1 MRKSEIHAAESVS
14 CLNKALNELKDIWEE
29 IGIPEDQRLQRTDAV
44 HMHIKNLLDMMI
56 AEEEGLKKRLQNSI
70 ETCRK
75 EVTSLCNELQVQ
87 ECQEEDGLTMLQLEK
102 DLRTQAKMM
111 LKEKSARQS
120 ELKSLIQQD
129 QDLCDILCDDL
140 FPIHPERVPSQQ
152 QLQNYRQHINARNQ
166 EKERRHAEFVEMK
179 RQITVLMEDLEQ
191 HPDTSFEK
199 DAVCEDEDAFCLS
212 VENLS
217 SLKVLLHQL
226 ESRKAESEA
235 LCVSI
240 RGRIAELCE
249 MLQVPEEEREGESL
263 MQNTYAS
270 TKSRLNALQAELQR
284 LEELKKK
291 NIERVIHT
299 IRSEIVKFW
308 EKCYYSPEQRQA
320 FTPYHSDDLDEEVLR
335 EHELELER
343 LKQDYAE
350 HSELYDAKKATD
362 PSRFNN
368 RGGNLLKEEKQRVDL
383 QKSLPKLEKS
393 LKAQIDQW
401 EATHCKEFRVN
412 GQPFLQYVEDQWN
425 RHHMEKEREK
435 QERQMKK
442 MKQTEEDLLYGTI
455 IRTPTKRRL
464 AAGTPTPGKSRKL
477 TSTSSLYSST
487 PNTTLRSICSS
498 PSFRPPLSSNK
509 LGARTPARGRTPRGL
524 ERNKENISHLSGA
537 LRTMA
542 ASPQRNYSITSVA
555 SSYSE
560 FAKDSDSTAASRSV
574 YLKTF
579 TVPHAN
585 THSSHLT
592 RLTEEGLCLC
602 VRFHLLT
609 VK

>member
-1 MRKSEIHAAESVS
+1 LVREIHAAESVS

-75 EVTSLCNELQVQ
+75 EVTSLCNELQVL
-87 ECQEEDGLTMLQLEK
+87 EILCLEK

-263 MQNTYAS
+263 MQNTY
-270 TKSRLNALQAELQR
+270 LQAELQR

-350 HSELYDAKKATD
+350 HSELYDAVITWSSNWTLYQELEKKATD

-560 FAKDSDSTAASRSV
+560 FARELSNASKSNVKAGVLNSTV
-574 YLKTF
+574 
-579 TVPHAN
+579 
-585 THSSHLT
+585 TH
-592 RLTEEGLCLC
+592 
-602 VRFHLLT
+602 
-609 VK
+609 

>member
-75 EVTSLCNELQVQ
+75 EVASLCNELQVQ

-166 EKERRHAEFVEMK
+166 QKERRHAEFVEMK

-263 MQNTYAS
+263 MQNTYTS

-320 FTPYHSDDLDEEVLR
+320 FTPYHSGMLTASFLAKSQFAYFRVQKVPTVL
-335 EHELELER
+335 
-343 LKQDYAE
+343 
-350 HSELYDAKKATD
+350 KKATD

-401 EATHCKEFRVN
+401 EATHCKEFHVN

-464 AAGTPTPGKSRKL
+464 AAGTPTPGKSRKVL
-477 TSTSSLYSST
+477 TAYML
-487 PNTTLRSICSS
+487 
-498 PSFRPPLSSNK
+498 K
-509 LGARTPARGRTPRGL
+509 LLQLLENLGGRTPARGRTPRGL

-560 FAKDSDSTAASRSV
+560 FAVRS
-574 YLKTF
+574 L
-579 TVPHAN
+579 
-585 THSSHLT
+585 SCS
-592 RLTEEGLCLC
+592 
-602 VRFHLLT
+602 
-609 VK
+609 

>member
-14 CLNKALNELKDIWEE
+14 YLNNALGELKDIWEE
-29 IGIPEDQRLQRTDAV
+29 IGIPEDQRCQRTDAV

-56 AEEEGLKKRLQNSI
+56 AEEEGLKKRLMSSI
-70 ETCRK
+70 NTCRK
-75 EVTSLCNELQVQ
+75 EVASLCEELQLL
-87 ECQEEDGLTMLQLEK
+87 EYQEEDGLTMLQLEK
-102 DLRTQAKMM
+102 DLRTQVKMM
-111 LKEKSARQS
+111 LKEKGGRQS

-129 QDLCDILCDDL
+129 QDLCDVLCDDL

-152 QLQNYRQHINARNQ
+152 QLNSYRQYINTRNQ
-166 EKERRHAEFVEMK
+166 EKERRHGEFVEMK

-191 HPDTSFEK
+191 QPDTTFEK

-212 VENLS
+212 VDNIS
-217 SLKVLLHQL
+217 SLKVLLRQL

-235 LCVSI
+235 RCVSI
-240 RGRIAELCE
+240 FGRIEELWE
-249 MLQVPEEEREGESL
+249 MLQVPVDERESL
-263 MQNTYAS
+263 MQNTHTS
-270 TKSRLNALQAELQR
+270 TKSRLNALQAELQL

-291 NIERVIHT
+291 NIERVIQT
-299 IRSEIVKFW
+299 IRSEMVKFW
-308 EKCYYSPEQRQA
+308 EKCYYSLEQRQA
-320 FTPYHSDDLDEEVLR
+320 FVPYHTDDLDEEVLR

-343 LKQDYAE
+343 LKQDYTGHRE
-350 HSELYDAKKATD
+350 MYDAVSTWSSNWTLYQELEKKATD

-401 EATHCKEFRVN
+401 EAAHCKEFRVN

-425 RHHMEKEREK
+425 QHRMEKEREK

-442 MKQTEEDLLYGTI
+442 LKQTEEDLLYGTI

-464 AAGTPTPGKSRKL
+464 AGTPTPSKTRKL
-477 TSTSSLYSST
+477 ISSSIITT

-498 PSFRPPLSSNK
+498 PSMRPPLSSSK

-524 ERNKENISHLSGA
+524 EKNKENISHLSGA
-537 LRTMA
+537 LRTMT
-542 ASPQRNYSITSVA
+542 ASPHRNYSITSVA

-560 FAKDSDSTAASRSV
+560 FARELSNATKSNVKTGVLNSTI
-574 YLKTF
+574 
-579 TVPHAN
+579 
-585 THSSHLT
+585 TH
-592 RLTEEGLCLC
+592 
-602 VRFHLLT
+602 
-609 VK
+609 

>member
-1 MRKSEIHAAESVS
+1 MRKSEIHAAESVA
-14 CLNKALNELKDIWEE
+14 CLGKALGELKDIWEE

-56 AEEEGLKKRLQNSI
+56 AEEEGLKKRLLSSI
-70 ETCRK
+70 EACRK
-75 EVTSLCNELQVQ
+75 EVTSLCSELQMLCVW
-87 ECQEEDGLTMLQLEK
+87 QEEDGLTMLQLEK
-102 DLRTQAKMM
+102 DLRTQVKMM

-129 QDLCDILCDDL
+129 QDLCDLLCDDL

-166 EKERRHAEFVEMK
+166 ERERRHAEFMGMK

-212 VENLS
+212 LENLS
-217 SLKVLLHQL
+217 ALKVLLHQL

-240 RGRIAELCE
+240 RGRIEQLWE
-249 MLQVPEEEREGESL
+249 MLQVPEEERESL
-263 MQNTYAS
+263 MQNTLTS
-270 TKSRLNALQAELQR
+270 LKSRLNALQAELQR

-291 NIERVIHT
+291 NIQRVIHA

-308 EKCYYSPEQRQA
+308 EKCYFSPEQRQA
-320 FTPYHSDDLDEEVLR
+320 FTSYHSDDLDEEVLR
-335 EHELELER
+335 GHELELER

-350 HSELYDAKKATD
+350 HSELYDAVSTWSSNWALYQELEKKATD

-401 EATHCKEFRVN
+401 EAAHCKEFRVN
-412 GQPFLQYVEDQWN
+412 GQPFLQFVEDQWN
-425 RHHMEKEREK
+425 QHRMEKEREK
-435 QERQMKK
+435 EERQMKK

-464 AAGTPTPGKSRKL
+464 AGTPTPGKTRKL
-477 TSTSSLYSST
+477 ISTSSMCSST
-487 PNTTLRSICSS
+487 PNTTLRSICPS
-498 PSFRPPLSSNK
+498 PSLRPVINK
-509 LGARTPARGRTPRGL
+509 PVT
-524 ERNKENISHLSGA
+524 RNKENISHLSGA
-537 LRTMA
+537 LRTIA

-560 FAKDSDSTAASRSV
+560 FARELSSGKSNVKAGVLNSTI
-574 YLKTF
+574 
-579 TVPHAN
+579 
-585 THSSHLT
+585 TH
-592 RLTEEGLCLC
+592 
-602 VRFHLLT
+602 
-609 VK
+609 

>member
-1 MRKSEIHAAESVS
+1 MSMYSLNMNVCNFSEIHAAESVS

-75 EVTSLCNELQVQ
+75 EVASLCNELQVQ

-166 EKERRHAEFVEMK
+166 QKERRHAEFVEMK

-263 MQNTYAS
+263 MQNTYTS

-350 HSELYDAKKATD
+350 HSELYDAVITWSSNWTLYQELEKKATD

-560 FAKDSDSTAASRSV
+560 FARELSNASKSNVKAGVLNSTV
-574 YLKTF
+574 
-579 TVPHAN
+579 
-585 THSSHLT
+585 TH
-592 RLTEEGLCLC
+592 
-602 VRFHLLT
+602 
-609 VK
+609 

>member
-1 MRKSEIHAAESVS
+1 MRKSEIHAAQSVS
-14 CLNKALNELKDIWEE
+14 YLNNALGELKDIWEE

-56 AEEEGLKKRLQNSI
+56 AEEEGLKKRLMSSI
-70 ETCRK
+70 EACRK
-75 EVTSLCNELQVQ
+75 EVASLCDELQVQ

-102 DLRTQAKMM
+102 DLRTQVKMM
-111 LKEKSARQS
+111 LKEKSGRQS

-129 QDLCDILCDDL
+129 QDLCDVLCDDL

-152 QLQNYRQHINARNQ
+152 QLQNYREHINARNQ

-191 HPDTSFEK
+191 HPDTTFEK

-212 VENLS
+212 VENIS
-217 SLKVLLHQL
+217 SLKVLLRQL

-240 RGRIAELCE
+240 HSRIEELWE
-249 MLQVPEEEREGESL
+249 MLQIPVEERESL
-263 MQNTYAS
+263 MQNTRTS

-308 EKCYYSPEQRQA
+308 EKCYYSPEQRRA
-320 FTPYHSDDLDEEVLR
+320 FVPYHSDDLDEEVLR

-343 LKQDYAE
+343 LKHDYTE
-350 HSELYDAKKATD
+350 HGELYDAVSTWSSNWTLYQELEKKATD

-401 EATHCKEFRVN
+401 EAAHCKEFRVN
-412 GQPFLQYVEDQWN
+412 GQAFLQYVEDQWDQH
-425 RHHMEKEREK
+425 RMEKEREK

-442 MKQTEEDLLYGTI
+442 LKQTEEDLLYGTV
-455 IRTPTKRRL
+455 IRTPTKRRI
-464 AAGTPTPGKSRKL
+464 AGTPTPSKTRKL
-477 TSTSSLYSST
+477 ISTSSMCSST
-487 PNTTLRSICSS
+487 PNTTLRSICST
-498 PSFRPPLSSNK
+498 PSMRPPLSSSK

-537 LRTMA
+537 LRTMT
-542 ASPQRNYSITSVA
+542 ASPHRNYSITSVA

-560 FAKDSDSTAASRSV
+560 FADSESTAASSG
-574 YLKTF
+574 
-579 TVPHAN
+579 
-585 THSSHLT
+585 SSQMLNPT
-592 RLTEEGLCLC
+592 SRLE
-602 VRFHLLT
+602 F
-609 VK
+609 

>member
-14 CLNKALNELKDIWEE
+14 CLTKALNELKDIWEE

-44 HMHIKNLLDMMI
+44 HMHIKKLLDMMI
-56 AEEEGLKKRLQNSI
+56 AEEEGLRKRLLSSI

-75 EVTSLCNELQVQ
+75 EVASLCNELQVQ
-87 ECQEEDGLTMLQLEK
+87 EYQEEDGLTMLQLEK
-102 DLRTQAKMM
+102 DLRTQVKMM
-111 LKEKSARQS
+111 LKEKSSRQS
-120 ELKSLIQQD
+120 ALKSLIQQD

-152 QLQNYRQHINARNQ
+152 QLQNYRQHINALC
-166 EKERRHAEFVEMK
+166 EIVRRHAEFVEMK

-212 VENLS
+212 VENLR

-235 LCVSI
+235 QCVSI
-240 RGRIAELCE
+240 RGRIAELWE
-249 MLQVPEEEREGESL
+249 MLQVPEEERESL
-263 MQNTYAS
+263 MQNTHTS
-270 TKSRLNALQAELQR
+270 TKSRLNLQAELQR

-291 NIERVIHT
+291 SIERVIHT

-350 HSELYDAKKATD
+350 HSELYDAVSTWSSNWTLYQELEKKATD

-401 EATHCKEFRVN
+401 EATHCKEFHVN

-464 AAGTPTPGKSRKL
+464 AGTPTPGKTRKL
-477 TSTSSLYSST
+477 TSTSSMCSST

-498 PSFRPPLSSNK
+498 PSLRPPLSSSK
-509 LGARTPARGRTPRGL
+509 VSYLCARTPARGRTPRGL

-542 ASPQRNYSITSVA
+542 ASPQINYSITSVA

-560 FAKDSDSTAASRSV
+560 FARELSNASKSSVKAGVLNSTI
-574 YLKTF
+574 
-579 TVPHAN
+579 
-585 THSSHLT
+585 TH
-592 RLTEEGLCLC
+592 
-602 VRFHLLT
+602 
-609 VK
+609 

>member
-1 MRKSEIHAAESVS
+1 MRKSEIHAAESVA
-14 CLNKALNELKDIWEE
+14 CLDKALGELKDIWEE

-44 HMHIKNLLDMMI
+44 HMHIK
-56 AEEEGLKKRLQNSI
+56 
-70 ETCRK
+70 
-75 EVTSLCNELQVQ
+75 
-87 ECQEEDGLTMLQLEK
+87 EEDGLTMLQLEK
-102 DLRTQAKMM
+102 DLRTQVKMM

-140 FPIHPERVPSQQ
+140 FPIHHERVPSQQ
-152 QLQNYRQHINARNQ
+152 QLQNYRQHIKTCNQ
-166 EKERRHAEFVEMK
+166 ERERRHAEFVGMK

-217 SLKVLLHQL
+217 ALKVLLHQL
-226 ESRKAESEA
+226 ESRKAESGA

-240 RGRIAELCE
+240 RGRIEELWE
-249 MLQVPEEEREGESL
+249 MLQVPEEERESL
-263 MQNTYAS
+263 MQNTRTS
-270 TKSRLNALQAELQR
+270 TKKLQR

-308 EKCYYSPEQRQA
+308 EKCYYSPEHRQA

-350 HSELYDAKKATD
+350 HIELYDAVSIWSSNWTLYQELEKKATD

-368 RGGNLLKEEKQRVDL
+368 RGGNLLKEEKQRVDM

-393 LKAQIDQW
+393 MKAQIDQW
-401 EATHCKEFRVN
+401 EAAHCKEFRVN

-425 RHHMEKEREK
+425 QHRMEKEREK

-442 MKQTEEDLLYGTI
+442 MKQTEEDLLFGTT

-464 AAGTPTPGKSRKL
+464 AGTPTPGKTRKL
-477 TSTSSLYSST
+477 ISTSSMCSST

-498 PSFRPPLSSNK
+498 PSMRPPLSSSKVNY
-509 LGARTPARGRTPRGL
+509 A
-524 ERNKENISHLSGA
+524 LS
-537 LRTMA
+537 TT
-542 ASPQRNYSITSVA
+542 Y
-555 SSYSE
+555 
-560 FAKDSDSTAASRSV
+560 
-574 YLKTF
+574 F
-579 TVPHAN
+579 T
-585 THSSHLT
+585 
-592 RLTEEGLCLC
+592 
-602 VRFHLLT
+602 
-609 VK
+609 

>member
-1 MRKSEIHAAESVS
+1 MRKSEIHAAQSVS
-14 CLNKALNELKDIWEE
+14 YLNNALGELKDIWEE

-56 AEEEGLKKRLQNSI
+56 AEEEGLKKRLMSSI
-70 ETCRK
+70 EACRK
-75 EVTSLCNELQVQ
+75 EVASLCDELQVQ

-102 DLRTQAKMM
+102 DLRTQVKMM
-111 LKEKSARQS
+111 LKEKSGRQS

-129 QDLCDILCDDL
+129 QDLCDVLCDDL

-152 QLQNYRQHINARNQ
+152 QLQNYREHINARNQ

-191 HPDTSFEK
+191 HPDTTFEK

-212 VENLS
+212 VENIS
-217 SLKVLLHQL
+217 SLKVLLRQL

-240 RGRIAELCE
+240 HSRIEELWE
-249 MLQVPEEEREGESL
+249 MLQIPVEEREGL
-263 MQNTYAS
+263 MQNSRTS

-291 NIERVIHT
+291 NIERVIRT

-320 FTPYHSDDLDEEVLR
+320 FVPYHSDDLDEEVLR

-343 LKQDYAE
+343 LKHDYTE
-350 HSELYDAKKATD
+350 HGELYDAVSTWSSNWTLYQELEKKATD

-393 LKAQIDQW
+393 LKSQIDQW
-401 EATHCKEFRVN
+401 EAAHCKEFRVN
-412 GQPFLQYVEDQWN
+412 GQAFLQYVEDQWDQH
-425 RHHMEKEREK
+425 RMEKEREK

-442 MKQTEEDLLYGTI
+442 LKQTEEDLLYGTV
-455 IRTPTKRRL
+455 IRTPTKRRI
-464 AAGTPTPGKSRKL
+464 AGTPTPSKTRKL
-477 TSTSSLYSST
+477 ISTSSMCSST
-487 PNTTLRSICSS
+487 PNTTLRSICST
-498 PSFRPPLSSNK
+498 PSMRPPLSSSK

-537 LRTMA
+537 LRTMT
-542 ASPQRNYSITSVA
+542 ASPHRNYSITSVA

-560 FAKDSDSTAASRSV
+560 FADSESTAASSG
-574 YLKTF
+574 
-579 TVPHAN
+579 
-585 THSSHLT
+585 SSQMLNPT
-592 RLTEEGLCLC
+592 SRLE
-602 VRFHLLT
+602 F
-609 VK
+609 

>member
-1 MRKSEIHAAESVS
+1 MRKSEIHAAQSVS
-14 CLNKALNELKDIWEE
+14 YLNNALGELKDIWEE

-56 AEEEGLKKRLQNSI
+56 AEEEGLKKRLMSSI
-70 ETCRK
+70 EACRK
-75 EVTSLCNELQVQ
+75 EVASLCDELQVQ

-102 DLRTQAKMM
+102 DLRTQVKMM
-111 LKEKSARQS
+111 LKEKSGRQS

-129 QDLCDILCDDL
+129 QDLCDVLCDDL

-152 QLQNYRQHINARNQ
+152 QLQNYREHINARNQ

-191 HPDTSFEK
+191 HPDTTFEK

-212 VENLS
+212 VENIS
-217 SLKVLLHQL
+217 SLKVLLRQL

-240 RGRIAELCE
+240 HSRIEELWE
-249 MLQVPEEEREGESL
+249 MLQIPVEERESL
-263 MQNTYAS
+263 MQNTRTS

-308 EKCYYSPEQRQA
+308 EKCYYSPEQRRA
-320 FTPYHSDDLDEEVLR
+320 FVPYHSDDLDEEVLR

-343 LKQDYAE
+343 LKHDYTE
-350 HSELYDAKKATD
+350 HGELYDAVSTWSSNWTLYQELEKKATD

-401 EATHCKEFRVN
+401 EAAHCKEFRVN
-412 GQPFLQYVEDQWN
+412 GQAFLQYVEDQWDQH
-425 RHHMEKEREK
+425 RMEKEREK

-442 MKQTEEDLLYGTI
+442 LKQTEEDLLYGTV
-455 IRTPTKRRL
+455 IRTPTKRRI
-464 AAGTPTPGKSRKL
+464 AGTPTPSKTRKL
-477 TSTSSLYSST
+477 ISTSSMCSST
-487 PNTTLRSICSS
+487 PNTTLRSICST
-498 PSFRPPLSSNK
+498 PSMRPPLSSSK

-537 LRTMA
+537 LRTMT
-542 ASPQRNYSITSVA
+542 ASPHRNYSITSVA

-560 FAKDSDSTAASRSV
+560 FARELSNAKSNVKTGVLNSTI
-574 YLKTF
+574 
-579 TVPHAN
+579 
-585 THSSHLT
+585 TH
-592 RLTEEGLCLC
+592 
-602 VRFHLLT
+602 
-609 VK
+609 

>member
-1 MRKSEIHAAESVS
+1 MRKSEIHAAESVA
-14 CLNKALNELKDIWEE
+14 CLDKALGELKDIWEE

-56 AEEEGLKKRLQNSI
+56 AEEEGLKKRLLISI
-70 ETCRK
+70 EACRK
-75 EVTSLCNELQVQ
+75 EVTSLCSELQILCVW
-87 ECQEEDGLTMLQLEK
+87 QEEDGVTMLQLEK
-102 DLRTQAKMM
+102 DLRTQVKMM

-152 QLQNYRQHINARNQ
+152 QLQNYRQHINTRNQ
-166 EKERRHAEFVEMK
+166 ERERRHAEFVGMK

-217 SLKVLLHQL
+217 ALKVLLHQL
-226 ESRKAESEA
+226 ESRKAESGA
-235 LCVSI
+235 LCGSI
-240 RGRIAELCE
+240 RGRIEELWE
-249 MLQVPEEEREGESL
+249 MLQVPEEERESL
-263 MQNTYAS
+263 MQNTRTS
-270 TKSRLNALQAELQR
+270 TKSRLNTLQAELQR
-284 LEELKKK
+284 LEELKEK

-343 LKQDYAE
+343 LKEDYAK
-350 HSELYDAKKATD
+350 HRELYDAVSTWSSNWTLYQELEKKATD

-401 EATHCKEFRVN
+401 EAAHCKEFRVN
-412 GQPFLQYVEDQWN
+412 GQLFLQYVEDQWDQH
-425 RHHMEKEREK
+425 RMEKEREK

-442 MKQTEEDLLYGTI
+442 MKQTEEDLLYGTT

-464 AAGTPTPGKSRKL
+464 AGTPTPGKTRKVL
-477 TSTSSLYSST
+477 TAY
-487 PNTTLRSICSS
+487 
-498 PSFRPPLSSNK
+498 
-509 LGARTPARGRTPRGL
+509 LGARTPGRGRTPRGL

-542 ASPQRNYSITSVA
+542 ASPQRYYSITSVA

-560 FAKDSDSTAASRSV
+560 FAV
-574 YLKTF
+574 
-579 TVPHAN
+579 
-585 THSSHLT
+585 SSLS
-592 RLTEEGLCLC
+592 CS
-602 VRFHLLT
+602 
-609 VK
+609 

>member
-1 MRKSEIHAAESVS
+1 MRKSEIHAAESVA
-14 CLNKALNELKDIWEE
+14 CLGKALGELKDIWEE

-44 HMHIKNLLDMMI
+44 HMHIK
-56 AEEEGLKKRLQNSI
+56 
-70 ETCRK
+70 
-75 EVTSLCNELQVQ
+75 
-87 ECQEEDGLTMLQLEK
+87 EEDGLTMLQLEK
-102 DLRTQAKMM
+102 DLRTQVKMM

-129 QDLCDILCDDL
+129 QDLCDLLCDDL

-166 EKERRHAEFVEMK
+166 ERERRHAEFMGMK

-212 VENLS
+212 LENLS
-217 SLKVLLHQL
+217 ALKVLLHQL

-240 RGRIAELCE
+240 RGRIEQLWE
-249 MLQVPEEEREGESL
+249 MLQVPEEERESL
-263 MQNTYAS
+263 MQNTLTS
-270 TKSRLNALQAELQR
+270 LKSRLNALQAELQR

-291 NIERVIHT
+291 NIQRVIHA

-308 EKCYYSPEQRQA
+308 EKCYFSPEQRQA
-320 FTPYHSDDLDEEVLR
+320 FTSYHSDDLDEEVLR
-335 EHELELER
+335 GHELELER

-350 HSELYDAKKATD
+350 HSELYDAVSTWSSNWALYQELEKKATD

-401 EATHCKEFRVN
+401 EAAHCKEFRVN
-412 GQPFLQYVEDQWN
+412 GQPFLQFVEDQWN
-425 RHHMEKEREK
+425 QHRMEKEREK
-435 QERQMKK
+435 EERQMKK

-464 AAGTPTPGKSRKL
+464 AGTPTPGKTRKVL
-477 TSTSSLYSST
+477 TAYV
-487 PNTTLRSICSS
+487 CE
-498 PSFRPPLSSNK
+498 LSV
-509 LGARTPARGRTPRGL
+509 GARTPARGRTPRGL

-537 LRTMA
+537 LRTIA

-560 FAKDSDSTAASRSV
+560 FAV
-574 YLKTF
+574 
-579 TVPHAN
+579 
-585 THSSHLT
+585 SSLS
-592 RLTEEGLCLC
+592 CS
-602 VRFHLLT
+602 
-609 VK
+609 

>member
-350 HSELYDAKKATD
+350 HSELYDAVITWSSNWTLYQELEKKATD

-560 FAKDSDSTAASRSV
+560 FADSDSTAASSG
-574 YLKTF
+574 
-579 TVPHAN
+579 
-585 THSSHLT
+585 SSQMLLNPT
-592 RLTEEGLCLC
+592 SRLE
-602 VRFHLLT
+602 F
-609 VK
+609 

>member
-270 TKSRLNALQAELQR
+270 TKSRLNAVIQIFCNLELS
-284 LEELKKK
+284 
-291 NIERVIHT
+291 NN
-299 IRSEIVKFW
+299 
-308 EKCYYSPEQRQA
+308 
-320 FTPYHSDDLDEEVLR
+320 DLDEEVLR

-350 HSELYDAKKATD
+350 HSELYDAVITWSSNWTLYQELEKKATD

-560 FAKDSDSTAASRSV
+560 FARELSNASKSNVKAGVLNSTV
-574 YLKTF
+574 
-579 TVPHAN
+579 
-585 THSSHLT
+585 TH
-592 RLTEEGLCLC
+592 
-602 VRFHLLT
+602 
-609 VK
+609 

>member
-1 MRKSEIHAAESVS
+1 MRKSEIHAAQSVS
-14 CLNKALNELKDIWEE
+14 YLNNALGELKDIWEE

-56 AEEEGLKKRLQNSI
+56 AEEEGLKKRLMSSI
-70 ETCRK
+70 EACRK
-75 EVTSLCNELQVQ
+75 EVASLCDELQVQ

-102 DLRTQAKMM
+102 DLRTQVKMM
-111 LKEKSARQS
+111 LKEKSGRQS

-129 QDLCDILCDDL
+129 QDLCDVLCDDL

-152 QLQNYRQHINARNQ
+152 QLQNYREHINARNQ

-191 HPDTSFEK
+191 HPDTTFEK

-212 VENLS
+212 VENIS
-217 SLKVLLHQL
+217 SLKVLLRQL

-240 RGRIAELCE
+240 HSRIEELWE
-249 MLQVPEEEREGESL
+249 MLQIPVEEREGL
-263 MQNTYAS
+263 MQNSRTS

-291 NIERVIHT
+291 NIERVIRT

-320 FTPYHSDDLDEEVLR
+320 FVPYHSDDLDEEVLR

-343 LKQDYAE
+343 LKHDYTE
-350 HSELYDAKKATD
+350 HGELYDAVSTWSSNWTLYQELEKKATD

-393 LKAQIDQW
+393 LKSQIDQW
-401 EATHCKEFRVN
+401 EAAHCKEFRVN
-412 GQPFLQYVEDQWN
+412 GQAFLQYVEDQWDQH
-425 RHHMEKEREK
+425 RMEKEREK

-442 MKQTEEDLLYGTI
+442 LKQTEEDLLYGTV
-455 IRTPTKRRL
+455 IRTPTKRRI
-464 AAGTPTPGKSRKL
+464 AGTPTPSKTRKL
-477 TSTSSLYSST
+477 ISTSSMCSST
-487 PNTTLRSICSS
+487 PNTTLRSICST
-498 PSFRPPLSSNK
+498 PSMRPPLSSSK

-537 LRTMA
+537 LRTMT
-542 ASPQRNYSITSVA
+542 ASPHRNYSITSVA

-560 FAKDSDSTAASRSV
+560 FAKDSESTAASSG
-574 YLKTF
+574 
-579 TVPHAN
+579 
-585 THSSHLT
+585 SSQMLNPT
-592 RLTEEGLCLC
+592 SRLE
-602 VRFHLLT
+602 F
-609 VK
+609 

>member
-1 MRKSEIHAAESVS
+1 MRKSEIHAAESVA
-14 CLNKALNELKDIWEE
+14 CLDKALGELKDIWEE

-56 AEEEGLKKRLQNSI
+56 AEEEGLKKRLLISI
-70 ETCRK
+70 EACRK
-75 EVTSLCNELQVQ
+75 EVTSLCSELQVQ

-102 DLRTQAKMM
+102 DLRTQVKMM

-152 QLQNYRQHINARNQ
+152 QLQNYRQHINTRNQ
-166 EKERRHAEFVEMK
+166 ERERRHAEFVGMK

-217 SLKVLLHQL
+217 ALKVLLHQ
-226 ESRKAESEA
+226 SRKAESGA

-240 RGRIAELCE
+240 RGRIEELWE
-249 MLQVPEEEREGESL
+249 MLQVPEEERESL
-263 MQNTYAS
+263 MQNTRTS
-270 TKSRLNALQAELQR
+270 TKSRLNTLQAELQR

-350 HSELYDAKKATD
+350 HSELYDAVSTWSSNWTLYQELEKKATD

-401 EATHCKEFRVN
+401 EAAHCKEFRVN
-412 GQPFLQYVEDQWN
+412 GRLFLQYVEDQWDQH
-425 RHHMEKEREK
+425 RMEKEREK

-442 MKQTEEDLLYGTI
+442 MKQTEEDLLYGTT

-464 AAGTPTPGKSRKL
+464 AGTPTPGKTRKVL
-477 TSTSSLYSST
+477 TAY
-487 PNTTLRSICSS
+487 
-498 PSFRPPLSSNK
+498 
-509 LGARTPARGRTPRGL
+509 LGARIPGRGRTPRGL

-542 ASPQRNYSITSVA
+542 TSPQRNFSITSVA

-560 FAKDSDSTAASRSV
+560 FAV
-574 YLKTF
+574 
-579 TVPHAN
+579 
-585 THSSHLT
+585 SSLS
-592 RLTEEGLCLC
+592 CS
-602 VRFHLLT
+602 
-609 VK
+609 

>member
-152 QLQNYRQHINARNQ
+152 QLQNYRQHINAHLYDVT
-166 EKERRHAEFVEMK
+166 KERRHAEFVEMK

-350 HSELYDAKKATD
+350 HSELYDAVITWSSNWTLYQELEKKATD

-464 AAGTPTPGKSRKL
+464 AAGTPTPGKSRKVL
-477 TSTSSLYSST
+477 TAYIST

-560 FAKDSDSTAASRSV
+560 FARELSNASKSNVKAGVLNSTV
-574 YLKTF
+574 
-579 TVPHAN
+579 
-585 THSSHLT
+585 TH
-592 RLTEEGLCLC
+592 
-602 VRFHLLT
+602 
-609 VK
+609 

>member
-75 EVTSLCNELQVQ
+75 EVASLCNELQVQ

-166 EKERRHAEFVEMK
+166 QKERRHAEFVEMK

-263 MQNTYAS
+263 MQNTYTS

-320 FTPYHSDDLDEEVLR
+320 FTPYHSGMLTASFLAKSQFAYFRVQKVPTVLV
-335 EHELELER
+335 
-343 LKQDYAE
+343 
-350 HSELYDAKKATD
+350 KKATD

-401 EATHCKEFRVN
+401 EATHCKEFHVN

-509 LGARTPARGRTPRGL
+509 LGGRTPARGRTPRGL

-560 FAKDSDSTAASRSV
+560 FARELSNASKSNVKAGVLNSTV
-574 YLKTF
+574 
-579 TVPHAN
+579 
-585 THSSHLT
+585 TH
-592 RLTEEGLCLC
+592 
-602 VRFHLLT
+602 
-609 VK
+609 

>member
-1 MRKSEIHAAESVS
+1 MRKSEIHAAESVA
-14 CLNKALNELKDIWEE
+14 CLDKALGELKDIWEE

-56 AEEEGLKKRLQNSI
+56 AEEEGLKKRLLISI
-70 ETCRK
+70 EACRK
-75 EVTSLCNELQVQ
+75 EVTSLCSELQVQ

-102 DLRTQAKMM
+102 DLRTQVKMM

-152 QLQNYRQHINARNQ
+152 QLQNYRQHINTRNQ
-166 EKERRHAEFVEMK
+166 ERERRHAEFVGMK

-217 SLKVLLHQL
+217 ALKVLLHQV
-226 ESRKAESEA
+226 ESRKAESGA

-240 RGRIAELCE
+240 RGRIEELWE
-249 MLQVPEEEREGESL
+249 MLQVPEEERESL
-263 MQNTYAS
+263 MQNTRTS
-270 TKSRLNALQAELQR
+270 TKSRLNTLQAELQR

-350 HSELYDAKKATD
+350 HSELYDAVSTWSSNWTLYQELEKKATD

-401 EATHCKEFRVN
+401 EAAHCKEFRVN
-412 GQPFLQYVEDQWN
+412 GRLFLQYVEDQWDQH
-425 RHHMEKEREK
+425 RMEKEREK

-442 MKQTEEDLLYGTI
+442 MKQTEEDLLYGTT

-464 AAGTPTPGKSRKL
+464 AGTPTPGKTRKL
-477 TSTSSLYSST
+477 ISTSSMCSST

-498 PSFRPPLSSNK
+498 PSMRPPLSSSK
-509 LGARTPARGRTPRGL
+509 LGARIPGRGRTPRGL

-542 ASPQRNYSITSVA
+542 TSPQRNFSITSVA

-560 FAKDSDSTAASRSV
+560 FADSESTTASSG
-574 YLKTF
+574 
-579 TVPHAN
+579 
-585 THSSHLT
+585 SSQILLNPT
-592 RLTEEGLCLC
+592 SRLE
-602 VRFHLLT
+602 F
-609 VK
+609 

>member
-14 CLNKALNELKDIWEE
+14 CLNQALNELKDIWEE

-56 AEEEGLKKRLQNSI
+56 AEEEGLKKRLLSSI

-75 EVTSLCNELQVQ
+75 ELSSLCNELQV
-87 ECQEEDGLTMLQLEK
+87 EDCQEEEGLTMLQLEK
-102 DLRTQAKMM
+102 DLRTQVRMM

-120 ELKSLIQQD
+120 ELKSLIQHD

-240 RGRIAELCE
+240 RGRIAELWE

-263 MQNTYAS
+263 TQNTHTS

-284 LEELKKK
+284 LEELKNK
-291 NIERVIHT
+291 NIEHVLHT
-299 IRSEIVKFW
+299 IRSEIAKFW

-350 HSELYDAKKATD
+350 HRELYDAVFTWSSNWTLYQELEKKATD

-401 EATHCKEFRVN
+401 EAIHCKEFRVN

-455 IRTPTKRRL
+455 IRTPTKRRH
-464 AAGTPTPGKSRKL
+464 AAGTPTPGKTRKL
-477 TSTSSLYSST
+477 TSSSSLYSST

-498 PSFRPPLSSNK
+498 PSFRPPLSSSK
-509 LGARTPARGRTPRGL
+509 LSARTPAHGRTPRCL
-524 ERNKENISHLSGA
+524 ERNKENIPHLSGA

-542 ASPQRNYSITSVA
+542 NSPQRNYSITSVA

-560 FAKDSDSTAASRSV
+560 FAKDSESTAASSG
-574 YLKTF
+574 
-579 TVPHAN
+579 
-585 THSSHLT
+585 SSQTLLNPT
-592 RLTEEGLCLC
+592 SRLE
-602 VRFHLLT
+602 F
-609 VK
+609 

>member
-1 MRKSEIHAAESVS
+1 LVREIHAAESVS

-75 EVTSLCNELQVQ
+75 EVASLCNELQVQ
-87 ECQEEDGLTMLQLEK
+87 ECQVNGLTMLQLEK

-166 EKERRHAEFVEMK
+166 QKERRHAEFVEMK

-263 MQNTYAS
+263 MQNTYTS
-270 TKSRLNALQAELQR
+270 TKSRLNLQAELQR

-350 HSELYDAKKATD
+350 HSELYDAVITWSSNWTLYQELEKKATD

-560 FAKDSDSTAASRSV
+560 FARELSNASKSNVKAGVLNSTV
-574 YLKTF
+574 
-579 TVPHAN
+579 
-585 THSSHLT
+585 TH
-592 RLTEEGLCLC
+592 
-602 VRFHLLT
+602 
-609 VK
+609 

>member
-14 CLNKALNELKDIWEE
+14 CLNRALGELKDIWEE

-56 AEEEGLKKRLQNSI
+56 AEEEGLKKRLMTSI
-70 ETCRK
+70 EACRK
-75 EVTSLCNELQVQ
+75 EMAGLCVELQVEEYQ
-87 ECQEEDGLTMLQLEK
+87 DEDGVTMLQLEK
-102 DLRTQAKMM
+102 DLRTHVKMM
-111 LKEKSARQS
+111 LKEKSVRQS

-129 QDLCDILCDDL
+129 QDLCDVLCDEL

-152 QLQNYRQHINARNQ
+152 QLQNYRQHINTRNQ
-166 EKERRHAEFVEMK
+166 EKERRHDEFVEMK

-191 HPDTSFEK
+191 HPDTTFEK

-212 VENLS
+212 VENIS
-217 SLKVLLHQL
+217 SLKVLLRQL

-240 RGRIAELCE
+240 CGRIEELWE
-249 MLQVPEEEREGESL
+249 MLQVPVEERESL
-263 MQNTYAS
+263 RQTTHTS
-270 TKSRLNALQAELQR
+270 TKSRLNALQAALQR
-284 LEELKKK
+284 LEGLKKK

-320 FTPYHSDDLDEEVLR
+320 FIPYHSDALDEEVLR
-335 EHELELER
+335 DHELELER
-343 LKQDYAE
+343 LKRDYTE
-350 HSELYDAKKATD
+350 HRELYDAVSTWSSNWTLYQELEKKATD

-368 RGGNLLKEEKQRVDL
+368 RGGNLLKEEKHRVDL

-401 EATHCKEFRVN
+401 EAEQCKEFRVN
-412 GQPFLQYVEDQWN
+412 RQPFLQYVEDQWN
-425 RHHMEKEREK
+425 QHRMEKEREK

-442 MKQTEEDLLYGTI
+442 LKQTEEDLLYGTI

-464 AAGTPTPGKSRKL
+464 AGTPTPGKTRKM
-477 TSTSSLYSST
+477 TSSMCIST
-487 PNTTLRSICSS
+487 PNTTLRSICPS
-498 PSFRPPLSSNK
+498 PSVRPPLSSSK

-537 LRTMA
+537 LRTMT
-542 ASPQRNYSITSVA
+542 ASPLRNYSITSVA

-560 FAKDSDSTAASRSV
+560 FADSESTAASSG
-574 YLKTF
+574 
-579 TVPHAN
+579 
-585 THSSHLT
+585 SSQMLLNPT
-592 RLTEEGLCLC
+592 SRLE
-602 VRFHLLT
+602 F
-609 VK
+609 

>member
-1 MRKSEIHAAESVS
+1 MRKSEIHAAESVA
-14 CLNKALNELKDIWEE
+14 CLGKALGELKDIWEE

-56 AEEEGLKKRLQNSI
+56 AEEEGLKKRLLSSI
-70 ETCRK
+70 EACRK
-75 EVTSLCNELQVQ
+75 EVTSLCSELQVQ

-102 DLRTQAKMM
+102 DLRTQVKMM

-129 QDLCDILCDDL
+129 QDLCDLLCDDL
-140 FPIHPERVPSQQ
+140 FPIHPECVPSQQ
-152 QLQNYRQHINARNQ
+152 QLQNYRQHINARSCDT
-166 EKERRHAEFVEMK
+166 EDCRRHAEFVGMK

-212 VENLS
+212 LENLS
-217 SLKVLLHQL
+217 ALKVLLHQL

-240 RGRIAELCE
+240 RGRIEQLWE
-249 MLQVPEEEREGESL
+249 MLQVPEEERESL
-263 MQNTYAS
+263 MQNTLTS
-270 TKSRLNALQAELQR
+270 LKSRLNALQAELQR

-291 NIERVIHT
+291 NIQRVIHA

-308 EKCYYSPEQRQA
+308 EKCYFSPEQRQA
-320 FTPYHSDDLDEEVLR
+320 FTSYHSDDLDEEVLR

-350 HSELYDAKKATD
+350 HSELYDAVSTWSSNWALYQELEKKATD

-401 EATHCKEFRVN
+401 EAAHCKEFRVN
-412 GQPFLQYVEDQWN
+412 GQPFLQFVEDQWN
-425 RHHMEKEREK
+425 QHRMEKEREK
-435 QERQMKK
+435 EERQMKK

-464 AAGTPTPGKSRKL
+464 AGTPTPGKTRKVL
-477 TSTSSLYSST
+477 TAYV
-487 PNTTLRSICSS
+487 CK
-498 PSFRPPLSSNK
+498 LSV
-509 LGARTPARGRTPRGL
+509 GARTPARGRTPRGL

-537 LRTMA
+537 LRTVA

-560 FAKDSDSTAASRSV
+560 FAV
-574 YLKTF
+574 
-579 TVPHAN
+579 
-585 THSSHLT
+585 SSLS
-592 RLTEEGLCLC
+592 CS
-602 VRFHLLT
+602 
-609 VK
+609 

>member
-1 MRKSEIHAAESVS
+1 MRKSEIHAAESVA
-14 CLNKALNELKDIWEE
+14 CLDKALGELKDIWEE

-56 AEEEGLKKRLQNSI
+56 AEEEGLKKRLLISI
-70 ETCRK
+70 EACRK
-75 EVTSLCNELQVQ
+75 EVTSLCSELQVQ

-102 DLRTQAKMM
+102 DLRTQVKMM

-140 FPIHPERVPSQQ
+140 FPIHHERVPSQQ
-152 QLQNYRQHINARNQ
+152 QLQNYRQHIKTCNQ
-166 EKERRHAEFVEMK
+166 ERERRHAEFVGMK

-217 SLKVLLHQL
+217 ALKVLLHQL
-226 ESRKAESEA
+226 ESRKAESGA

-240 RGRIAELCE
+240 RGRIEELWE
-249 MLQVPEEEREGESL
+249 MLQVPEEERESL
-263 MQNTYAS
+263 MQNTRTS
-270 TKSRLNALQAELQR
+270 TKSRLNTLQVELQR

-308 EKCYYSPEQRQA
+308 EKCYYSPEHRQA

-350 HSELYDAKKATD
+350 HIELYDAVSIWSSNWTLYQELEKKATD

-368 RGGNLLKEEKQRVDL
+368 RGGNLLKEEKQRVDM

-393 LKAQIDQW
+393 MKAQIDQW
-401 EATHCKEFRVN
+401 EAAHCKEFRVN

-425 RHHMEKEREK
+425 QHRMEKEREK

-442 MKQTEEDLLYGTI
+442 MKQTEEDLLFGTT

-464 AAGTPTPGKSRKL
+464 AGTPTPGKTRKL
-477 TSTSSLYSST
+477 ISTSSMCSST

-498 PSFRPPLSSNK
+498 PSMRPPLSSSK
-509 LGARTPARGRTPRGL
+509 LGARTPGRGRTPRGL

-560 FAKDSDSTAASRSV
+560 FAKDSESTAASSG
-574 YLKTF
+574 
-579 TVPHAN
+579 
-585 THSSHLT
+585 SSQILLNPT
-592 RLTEEGLCLC
+592 SRLE
-602 VRFHLLT
+602 F
-609 VK
+609 

>member
-1 MRKSEIHAAESVS
+1 MRKSEIHAAESVA
-14 CLNKALNELKDIWEE
+14 CLGKALGELKDIWEE

-56 AEEEGLKKRLQNSI
+56 AEEEGLKKRLLSSI
-70 ETCRK
+70 EACRK
-75 EVTSLCNELQVQ
+75 EVTSLCSELQVQ

-102 DLRTQAKMM
+102 DLRTQVKMM

-129 QDLCDILCDDL
+129 QDLCDLLCDDL
-140 FPIHPERVPSQQ
+140 FPIHPECVPSQQ

-166 EKERRHAEFVEMK
+166 ERERRHAEFVGMK

-212 VENLS
+212 LENLS
-217 SLKVLLHQL
+217 ALKVLLHQL

-240 RGRIAELCE
+240 RGRIEQLWE
-249 MLQVPEEEREGESL
+249 MLQVPEEERESL
-263 MQNTYAS
+263 MQNTLTS
-270 TKSRLNALQAELQR
+270 LKSRLNALQAELQR

-291 NIERVIHT
+291 NIQRVIHA

-308 EKCYYSPEQRQA
+308 EKCYFSPEQRQA
-320 FTPYHSDDLDEEVLR
+320 FTSYHSDDLDEEVLR

-350 HSELYDAKKATD
+350 HSELYDAVSTWSSNWALYQELEKKATD

-401 EATHCKEFRVN
+401 EAAHCKEFRVN
-412 GQPFLQYVEDQWN
+412 GQPFLQFVEDQWN
-425 RHHMEKEREK
+425 QHRMEKEREK
-435 QERQMKK
+435 EERQMKK

-464 AAGTPTPGKSRKL
+464 AGTPTPGKTRKL
-477 TSTSSLYSST
+477 ISTSSMCSST
-487 PNTTLRSICSS
+487 PNTTLRSICPS
-498 PSFRPPLSSNK
+498 PSLRPPLSSSK
-509 LGARTPARGRTPRGL
+509 VGARTPARGRTPRGL

-537 LRTMA
+537 LRTVA

-560 FAKDSDSTAASRSV
+560 FAKDSESTAASSG
-574 YLKTF
+574 
-579 TVPHAN
+579 
-585 THSSHLT
+585 SSQVENPT
-592 RLTEEGLCLC
+592 SRLE
-602 VRFHLLT
+602 F
-609 VK
+609 

>member
-1 MRKSEIHAAESVS
+1 MVNLNVCDFSEIHAAQSVS
-14 CLNKALNELKDIWEE
+14 YLNNALGELKDIWEE

-56 AEEEGLKKRLQNSI
+56 TEEEGLKKRLMSSI
-70 ETCRK
+70 EACRK
-75 EVTSLCNELQVQ
+75 EVASLCDELQVQ

-102 DLRTQAKMM
+102 DLRTQVKMM
-111 LKEKSARQS
+111 LKEKSGRQS

-129 QDLCDILCDDL
+129 QDLCDVLCDDL

-152 QLQNYRQHINARNQ
+152 QLQNYREHINACNQ

-191 HPDTSFEK
+191 HPDTTFEK

-212 VENLS
+212 VENIS
-217 SLKVLLHQL
+217 SLKVLLQQL

-240 RGRIAELCE
+240 HSRIEELWE
-249 MLQVPEEEREGESL
+249 MLQIPLEERESL
-263 MQNTYAS
+263 MQNTRTS
-270 TKSRLNALQAELQR
+270 TKSRLNTLQAELQR

-291 NIERVIHT
+291 NIELVIHT

-308 EKCYYSPEQRQA
+308 EKCYFSPEQRRA
-320 FTPYHSDDLDEEVLR
+320 FVPYHSDDMDEEVLR

-343 LKQDYAE
+343 LKQDYTE
-350 HSELYDAKKATD
+350 HGELYDAVSTWSSNWTLYQELEKKATD

-401 EATHCKEFRVN
+401 EAAHCKEFRVN
-412 GQPFLQYVEDQWN
+412 GRAFLQYVEDQWDQH
-425 RHHMEKEREK
+425 RMEKEREK

-442 MKQTEEDLLYGTI
+442 LKQTEEDLLYGTV
-455 IRTPTKRRL
+455 IRTPTKRRI
-464 AAGTPTPGKSRKL
+464 AGTPTPSKTRKL
-477 TSTSSLYSST
+477 ISTSSMCSST

-498 PSFRPPLSSNK
+498 PSMRPPLSTSK

-537 LRTMA
+537 LRTMT
-542 ASPQRNYSITSVA
+542 ASPHRNYSITSVA

-560 FAKDSDSTAASRSV
+560 FAV
-574 YLKTF
+574 
-579 TVPHAN
+579 
-585 THSSHLT
+585 SSLSC
-592 RLTEEGLCLC
+592 R
-602 VRFHLLT
+602 
-609 VK
+609 